1 MNRGFS
7 FLKNFVQVQLW
18 NLTSETMS
26 KLFLLVIIF
35 FISFGG
41 SFAQYTSGRIGI
53 AMNAVYTTSAEVFLN
68 PNSSDLEARNK
79 SFLLEDIWNPGIDIR
94 YRFSAEFILGLNVE
108 YIEKT
113 TNLPNLT
120 AFIGN
125 QVYVFE
131 VEDGFRTIPV
141 ELTAYYFF
149 PFSTDHFKFL
159 MGGGLGYYYG
169 QFIRKF
175 SDVDLEVTQRKITL
189 GILVATSLDYMIFDN
204 LSARFEMKFRNP
216 QYNVTSKYTKTEIEY
231 QGNQIQLSENP
242 FETKVDIN
250 GLTFV
255 LGVVVHI

>member
-1 MNRGFS
+1 MTKS
-7 FLKNFVQVQLW
+7 FLLI
-18 NLTSETMS
+18 
-26 KLFLLVIIF
+26 IIF
-35 FISFGG
+35 FISSSG
-41 SFAQYTSGRIGI
+41 SFAQYTAGRIGI
-53 AMNAVYTTSAEVFLN
+53 AVNAVYTTSAEIFLN
-68 PNSSDLEARNK
+68 PNSSDLEARNS
-79 SFLLEDIWNPGIDIR
+79 SFLLEDIWSPAIDIR
-94 YRFSAEFILGLNVE
+94 YRFSDEFILGLNVE

-113 TNLPNLT
+113 TSQPNLT

-131 VEDGFRTIPV
+131 VEDGFRTIPI

-175 SDVDLEVTQRKITL
+175 GDVDLEVTQRKISFGL
-189 GILVATSLDYMIFDN
+189 LVATSLDYMIFDN
-204 LSARFEMKFRNP
+204 LSVRFEMKFRNP
-216 QYNVTSKYTKTEIEY
+216 QYNVSSKYTKTEIEY
-231 QGNQIQLSENP
+231 LGNTVQLSENP

-250 GLTFV
+250 GLTLL